1 MLNENTKFY
10 PRSAYGISKVT
21 GFDLTR
27 NYREAYGLFGCTG
40 ILFNHESPRR
50 GFEFVTRKISL
61 AVAKIK
67 NNLQKEIRLGNI
79 DAKRDWGHEQDY
91 VEAMWLMMQQENPGD
106 YVIGTGKQHSVK
118 DFLIEAFGH
127 VGLNYEDF
135 LKIDKKFYRPAE
147 VETLLGDASKAKEK
161 LGWQPKISFN
171 KLVEEMMLSDLK
183 IAEKNELINKHGY
196 KVKNYFE

>member
-1 MLNENTKFY
+1 MDYLVVLEFC
-10 PRSAYGISKVT
+10 
-21 GFDLTR
+21 LTMSLKKR
-27 NYREAYGLFGCTG
+27 
-40 ILFNHESPRR
+40 
-50 GFEFVTRKISL
+50 FEFVTRKISL

-79 DAKRDWGHEQDY
+79 DAKRDWGHAQDY

-147 VETLLGDASKAKEK
+147 VETLLADPK
-161 LGWQPKISFN
+161 LSHKKLNWKPKKSF
-171 KLVEEMMLSDLK
+171 KDLVIEMVESDLK
-183 IAEKNELINKHGY
+183 NIKD
-196 KVKNYFE
+196 KVLF

>member
-1 MLNENTKFY
+1 MFGKTVETPQNEDTKFY

-67 NNLQKEIRLGNI
+67 NNLQKIRLGNI
-79 DAKRDWGHEQDY
+79 DAKRDWGHAQDY
-91 VEAMWLMMQQENPGD
+91 VEAMWLMMQQENPG
-106 YVIGTGKQHSVK
+106 V
-118 DFLIEAFGH
+118 
-127 VGLNYEDF
+127 
-135 LKIDKKFYRPAE
+135 
-147 VETLLGDASKAKEK
+147 
-161 LGWQPKISFN
+161 
-171 KLVEEMMLSDLK
+171 M
-183 IAEKNELINKHGY
+183 
-196 KVKNYFE
+196 